1 MYKLKK
7 EMMKFNK
14 KYNSVNDDKI
24 FNIILIKLSNTDVI
38 FSKKRRVK
46 YEIKI
51 VSQDIYFRRLNAKD
65 NVKFE
70 QITKQKFISII
81 KYIRT
86 LKEINTSTLKPIIGG
101 KQSPSLAIL
110 DYCQIRL

>member
-1 MYKLKK
+1 MYKLKN
-7 EMMKFNK
+7 ELLQFNK
-14 KYNSVNDDKI
+14 KYNSITDSKLFD
-24 FNIILIKLSNTDVI
+24 IILNKLSKITVI
-38 FSKKRRVK
+38 ISKKRNVN
-46 YEIKI
+46 YEIKLI
-51 VSQDIYFRRLNAKD
+51 NKDIYFRRLDAKNNAK
-65 NVKFE
+65 FE
-70 QITKQKFISII
+70 HITKQKFISII